1 MKKIFIAFMIIFS
14 AVTYSQESSS
24 SMLQKVVGKWK
35 EMDTNNLTIIIS
47 KSEVNSDRYEIE
59 ILNVSNSGNIG
70 TFEGTVVYKN
80 EKLSLVDNKGRSLG
94 FFNENYFIK
103 SLDNEIVGSLK
114 FIHDM
119 LYFQNFTDLCTV
131 EDSGS
136 CGIGIS
142 LDAGYLEK
150 FK

>member
-1 MKKIFIAFMIIFS
+1 MKKLFITFMMIFS
-14 AVTYSQESSS
+14 VGTYSQESSS
-24 SMLQKVVGKWK
+24 SILQKVVGKWEK
-35 EMDTNNLTIIIS
+35 IDPNNLTIIIS
-47 KSEVNSDRYEIE
+47 KSETNSDIYEIE
-59 ILNVSNSGNIG
+59 ISNVNNSGNIG

-80 EKLSLVDNKGRSLG
+80 EKLSLVDNKGNSLG

-136 CGIGIS
+136 CGMGVS

-150 FK
+150 LK